1 MGNVSSNNHQQRGSY
16 GSICDTEF
24 STTNHTAEVP
34 MPVQPV
40 YANAAV
46 SISDFKKSPNAVLKE
61 SHGQPVAVLTNGRIS
76 GYYVSAETWESLA
89 EYLEDMELG
98 ELVRSRQA
106 SKRIKVNLD
115 DL

>member
-1 MGNVSSNNHQQRGSY
+1 MHRVNITQYETHDSMIN
-16 GSICDTEF
+16 DTEF
-24 STTNHTAEVP
+24 SIINSYAEVS

-61 SHGQPVAVLTNGRIS
+61 SNGQPVAVLTNGKIS
-76 GYYVSAETWESLA
+76 GYYVSAETWEKLS
-89 EYLEDMELG
+89 EYVEDMELA
-98 ELVRSRQA
+98 ELARSRMGG
-106 SKRIKVNLD
+106 KTVRVNLD